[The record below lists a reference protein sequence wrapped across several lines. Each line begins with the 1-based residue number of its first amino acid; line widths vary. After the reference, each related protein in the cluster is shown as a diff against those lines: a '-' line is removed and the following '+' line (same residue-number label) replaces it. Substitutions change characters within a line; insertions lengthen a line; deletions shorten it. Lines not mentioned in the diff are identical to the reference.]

1 MTPRERADRARELRA
16 AQIAYTR
23 RGWATI
29 ELRSPIAAA
38 IQATDA
44 ERRHATRPLNKGWPD
59 LAVDPRYSIDDRVE
73 RIVNVRSAYPML
85 GIGLVMGVQQ
95 RGADYHIALDED
107 DPDALATLAAQRGE
121 IITPTWT
128 QRARRGLHRR
138 YALTARQAMLVDLLH
153 GRGGALHLRLP
164 GLDVLGARKY
174 IVGAPSTH
182 RDGITRYI
190 VVDDR
195 DPVDLP
201 EWIWRLML
209 AAYDATHAPRAQH
222 DDPVLTDDEINRRWP
237 YAHRLRCAERLCETH
252 PEAIQSQPS
261 ALGVTGWPTTM
272 RLVGSIVT
280 GLALGRTNAGRT
292 DAIEMLMERYSP
304 RCRPEWDR
312 DEIEAMVD
320 RAIAVPYRA
329 HGWLLAQQRDAGTR
343 NGGGHGHGSQR
354 GESGWPASIATP
366 RYRAEIIG
374 ADERPGRGCVWY
386 RVLDGARVGQTHRRP
401 LDWLPTA
408 RSAAIWSAHARAVGL
423 DLITSPH
430 AQLKGRHVRIEI
442 ADGTVARIGHVYAD
456 ADGATADG
464 AAAVATPPTDC
475 PPLIVADASANDDD
489 LDHPISTTG
498 TTP

>member
-1 MTPRERADRARELRA
+1 MVTPRERADRARELRD
-16 AQIAYTR
+16 AQIGYTR

-38 IQATDA
+38 IQATAA

-73 RIVNVRSAYPML
+73 RIVNVRSAYPVL
-85 GIGLVMGVQQ
+85 GIGLVMGWQLDG
-95 RGADYHIALDED
+95 RRYHVAIDED
-107 DPDALATLAAQRGE
+107 VPAALPALAAQHGE
-121 IITPTWT
+121 TITPTWR
-128 QRARRGLHRR
+128 QAARRGSHYVYL
-138 YALTARQAMLVDLLH
+138 LTARQALLVDLLH
-153 GRGGALHLRLP
+153 GRGGALHVRLP
-164 GLDVLGARKY
+164 GVDVLGARRY

-182 RDGITRYI
+182 RDGEHRYT

-195 DPVDLP
+195 DPAELP
-201 EWIWRLML
+201 EWLWCPIV
-209 AAYDATHAPRAQH
+209 AAATPTHSQH
-222 DDPVLTDDEINRRWP
+222 DDPDLDDDEIDKRWP
-237 YAHRLRCAERLCETH
+237 YAQRLYRAERLCEAH
-252 PEAIQSQPS
+252 PIARQ
-261 ALGVTGWPTTM
+261 GDRGWPTTM

-292 DAIEMLMERYSP
+292 DAIEMIMERYSP
-304 RCRPEWDR
+304 RCRPAWDR
-312 DEIEAMVD
+312 DEIEAMVN

-329 HGWLLAQQRDAGTR
+329 HGWLLAQQRDAGAG
-343 NGGGHGHGSQR
+343 NGGGHGHGSQM
-354 GESGWPASIATP
+354 GESGWSASTATP